1 MNEIFY
7 SAISGINIVIG
18 IMMIAALISGPTK
31 DWGSATKMGFFLM
44 AVGLI
49 GQAVYVIV
57 GANLSDPI
65 WDQLWSFK
73 DIGMWFFTIP
83 LINKWIDHSNI
94 GRG

>member
-7 SAISGINIVIG
+7 SILSGVNIVTG
-18 IMMIAALISGPTK
+18 ALMIALLISGPTK
-31 DWGSATKMGFFLM
+31 EWANLKKLGFFLM

-49 GQAVYVIV
+49 CQAAYVIS

-73 DIGMWFFTIP
+73 DIGMWFFAIAYVS
-83 LINKWIDHSNI
+83 KWIDHTYSK
-94 GRG
+94 